1 MSIEPG
7 ADHLRCNSGGGMAT
21 SACRRFRRALACDEK
36 RKEEPMSGLF
46 GDHDNAVER
55 LKRAGI
61 AADKTIFTAP
71 EMRADDET
79 DHAGGL
85 LFDPRPLGGEPKSFV
100 KRSDEIVDD
109 PRKFVPTPDQTV
121 KERFPNDLKPATDA
135 RELGVEKLKYKAWLK
150 KMGVDVDD
158 DDLERWLGRK
168 ADDNKTESQKR
179 REGSIE
185 RLLRQYEEMMR
196 RQLQGPHDNLE
207 SGNWRRPR
215 PRDI

>member
-1 MSIEPG
+1 
-7 ADHLRCNSGGGMAT
+7 
-21 SACRRFRRALACDEK
+21 
-36 RKEEPMSGLF
+36 MSGLF
-46 GDHDNAVER
+46 GDDADNAAEK
-55 LKRAGI
+55 LKRAAI
-61 AADKTIFTAP
+61 ARDRTIFTAP
-71 EMRADDET
+71 TERDGGET
-79 DHAGGL
+79 NHAGRL
-85 LFDPRPLGGEPKSFV
+85 LFDPRPLGGEPKSFIM
-100 KRSDEIVDD
+100 RSDEIVDD
-109 PRKFVPTPDQTV
+109 PGKFAPTPDQTV

-179 REGSIE
+179 REGNIA

-196 RQLQGPHDNLE
+196 RQLQGPHDYLE
-207 SGNWRRPR
+207 SGDWRRPG